1 MPRSNVTSRTA
12 APSRWTTMFG
22 SPHCPGG
29 AGFGSAGGR
38 YLPPSAN
45 NLPTKSSGGHV
56 LNAMRPPGLRTRSIS
71 RIATSG
77 RGAKMCAN
85 WLSTT
90 SNSLSRNGRAS
101 TSPSLHTM
109 SSTPAITA
117 FSLATTR
124 SSGVRS
130 SPVATAPARRAVI
143 VTTPVPHPTSR
154 ILWPGRTPAN
164 LTSRAAGGVVI
175 VAIGAKSFQPSR
187 CFALNSANGSD
198 VIVALPAGNS
208 SEGITVGTRELI

>member
-1 MPRSNVTSRTA
+1 
-12 APSRWTTMFG
+12 
-22 SPHCPGG
+22 
-29 AGFGSAGGR
+29 
-38 YLPPSAN
+38 
-45 NLPTKSSGGHV
+45 
-56 LNAMRPPGLRTRSIS
+56 MRPPGLRTRSIS
-71 RIATSG
+71 RIAPAG

-85 WLSTT
+85 WLRTT
-90 SNSLSRNGRAS
+90 SNSTSRNGRAS

-109 SSTPAITA
+109 SSTPAIAA

-187 CFALNSANGSD
+187 CFASNSANGSD
-198 VIVALPAGNS
+198 VIVATPRGEFFGRDNGSDARVHLTEYLDTPARWRAHDERPSSHVDGRRNHRAVRCEDADHHGELPEAR
-208 SEGITVGTRELI
+208 REEVLRRHNLP